1 MSTAASSKL
10 SHVRLPTR
18 SRAQSNSSAR
28 HAVISLRPLPP
39 LRDLEQLVDPGGAQG
54 NSGSTLF
61 ALLFVHITNLK
72 QIQIAFGREAGD
84 EVLRH
89 VIEQTRGS
97 LRVADIL
104 FGDANDELIALLHAT
119 DTSTAE
125 NIASRIRVKIA
136 EPVALATG

>member
-1 MSTAASSKL
+1 
-10 SHVRLPTR
+10 
-18 SRAQSNSSAR
+18 
-28 HAVISLRPLPP
+28 
-39 LRDLEQLVDPGGAQG
+39 
-54 NSGSTLF
+54 
-61 ALLFVHITNLK
+61 LFVHITNLK

-125 NIASRIRVKIA
+125 NIASRIRVKIG
-136 EPVALATG
+136 EPVALATGAMLRIHATITAVCAPDDGVSLQDLFSAAILKGAPDPCQHAPRVH